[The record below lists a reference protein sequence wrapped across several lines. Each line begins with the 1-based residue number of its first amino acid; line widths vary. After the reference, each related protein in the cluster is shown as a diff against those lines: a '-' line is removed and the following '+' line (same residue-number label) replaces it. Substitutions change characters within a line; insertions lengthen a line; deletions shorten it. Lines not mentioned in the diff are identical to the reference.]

1 MATILLSREGK
12 RREWLGEVKG
22 LLEAKRSCPFLLLEA
37 PRESPSIATYL
48 AGWVVTSG
56 RTVLYIDAANA
67 FDPYLVSRLARQK
80 GRNPQELLQRILIS
94 RPFTCYQ
101 LQTLLQDRMET
112 AVEEM
117 GAGLVI
123 LSGMVDLLLDEMV
136 PDWEARRIMEKIL
149 KSIGR
154 VREEKRIPFLA
165 TQRVREG
172 PVRRRFLL
180 LQAEREA
187 QVVGRLQELSAETPR
202 QAGKQRGN
210 RAALTG
216 SWRWWRMP

>member
-1 MATILLSREGK
+1 MATILLLKEGK

-22 LLEAKRSCPFLLLEA
+22 LLEGKRPGPFLLLEA
-37 PRESPSIATYL
+37 PPSGPSIATYL
-48 AGWVVTSG
+48 AGWVATSG

-101 LQTLLQDRMET
+101 LQTLLQDRMEA
-112 AVEEM
+112 AVEEV
-117 GAGLVI
+117 GAGLAI
-123 LSGMVDLLLDEMV
+123 LSGMFDLLLDETV
-136 PDWEARRIMEKIL
+136 PDWEAGRIMEKIL
-149 KSIGR
+149 NSIGR
-154 VREEKRIPFLA
+154 VREEKGIPFLA
-165 TQRVREG
+165 TQGAWEG

-187 QVVGRLQELSAETPR
+187 QVVGRWKMHSERNARSLMR
-202 QAGKQRGN
+202 DQRAN
-210 RAALTG
+210 
-216 SWRWWRMP
+216 SK